1 VFEDSL
7 TGVESGLRSGAQV
20 IGIPHLVEM
29 QPHKNLRLI
38 DSLSDIDLDQILNWY
53 PFLKS
58 EVKSR

>member
-1 VFEDSL
+1 
-7 TGVESGLRSGAQV
+7 V